1 MVVAVSNSD
10 FNAEGAGGADHARG
24 GGTVEAAGGRGG
36 GGVGYV
42 MIADVIN
49 EMATMQA

>member
-1 MVVAVSNSD
+1 VVVAVSNSD

-24 GGTVEAAGGRGG
+24 GGTVEAAGGREGG
-36 GGVGYV
+36 GYV